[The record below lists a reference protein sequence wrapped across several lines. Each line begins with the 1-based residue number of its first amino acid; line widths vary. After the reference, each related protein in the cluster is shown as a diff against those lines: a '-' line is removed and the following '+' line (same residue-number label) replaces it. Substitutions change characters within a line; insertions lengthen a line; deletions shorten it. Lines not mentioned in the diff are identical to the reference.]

1 VSLPALITLTTD
13 FGLCDPFVGIMKG
26 VMLGINPEA
35 ELVDISHQIPSFDVL
50 EGALVL
56 AQSYRHFP
64 AGTIHL
70 AVVDPGVGSARRP
83 ILLSTQEAHFVGP
96 DNGLFSFL
104 YDREPSVAVRH
115 LTAEHYFRK
124 PVSHTFHG
132 RDVFAP
138 VAAWLSTGIPPESF
152 GELISDYVRLPAAR
166 PEHSSAGLV
175 QGVVLRI
182 DKFGNV
188 MTNLRPEDLPAS
200 AGFRLVINN
209 REVARL
215 VTDYAAGS
223 PSEIFAIV
231 GSAGFVEIAANQASA
246 AEVLGARRGAE
257 IYVMPSAEGAHESG

>member
-1 VSLPALITLTTD
+1 MPALITLTTD
-13 FGLCDPFVGIMKG
+13 FGLRDPFVGIMKG
-26 VMLGINPEA
+26 VMLAINPQA
-35 ELVDISHQIPSFDVL
+35 ELVDLSHQIPSFDVW

-83 ILLSTQEAHFVGP
+83 ILLSTKEAHFVGP
-96 DNGLFSFL
+96 DNGLFSLL

-115 LTAEHYFRK
+115 LTAEHYFRQ

-138 VAAWLSTGIPPESF
+138 VAAWLSTGVPPETF
-152 GELISDYVRLPAAR
+152 GHLIKDYVRLPDAQ
-166 PEHSSAGLV
+166 PERAPAGHV
-175 QGVVLRI
+175 RGAVLRI

-188 MTNLRPEDLPAS
+188 ITNLRPEHFPAG

-209 REVARL
+209 RDVTRL
-215 VTDYAAGS
+215 ATDYAEGR
-223 PSEIFAIV
+223 PGEIFAIV
-231 GSAGFVEIAANQASA
+231 GSAGFVEIASHQASA
-246 AEVLGARRGAE
+246 AEVLGVGRGVE
-257 IYVMPSAEGAHESG
+257 VRMLPGAGAGVGSRE

>member
-1 VSLPALITLTTD
+1 MPALITLTTD
-13 FGLCDPFVGIMKG
+13 FGLRDPFVGIMKG
-26 VMLGINPEA
+26 VMLAINPEA
-35 ELVDISHQIPSFDVL
+35 ELVDLSHQIPSFDVL

-83 ILLSTQEAHFVGP
+83 ILLSTKQAHFVGP
-96 DNGLFSFL
+96 DNGLFSLL

-115 LTAEHYFRK
+115 ITSERYFRK

-132 RDVFAP
+132 RDLFAP

-152 GELISDYVRLPAAR
+152 GHLIGDYVRLPAAR
-166 PEHSSAGLV
+166 PEQASPGLV
-175 QGVVLRI
+175 HAAVLRI

-188 MTNLRPEDLPAS
+188 MTNLRPEDLPAG

-209 REVARL
+209 REVTRL
-215 VTDYAAGS
+215 VTEYASGS
-223 PSEIFAIV
+223 PGEIFAIV

-257 IYVMPSAEGAHESG
+257 VRLMPGAEGAHRPG